1 MNSIAKYKRS
11 DAKVVVCNADPC
23 SSYVSN
29 NSIGNTFNMGLV
41 TLNVVGGESVSKTL
55 TIYSNTSSEQLF
67 TATWNIGDSL
77 YNDSPTT
84 DTDWTAFKSAYV
96 TAGGAKD
103 ELTIDLEQWAEDNG
117 SVFGGADH
125 SFTIT
130 SFCNSADCQSNLTS
144 NTYAVA
150 VEQAPQTYIIV
161 LAGESEMVG
170 RANDK
175 TTPPDTTDTRI
186 KQLGR
191 LSPNN
196 NTVILADD
204 PLEHNDTSQAS
215 NAIGCGMSYA
225 RALLPNIGAEDQIIL
240 VPVAQ
245 GGSGFYDNSW
255 NKGDADYNDAIT
267 RANLVY
273 ALDPNNS
280 TFIFVTALGIND
292 GANANHANYQSNFDN
307 YDYNIRQDLTG
318 DNYEMLHQILGMGSS
333 WTSLYPN
340 VLTIKNIQIDTP
352 NRLDNVQYV
361 QWDDHVAIGGGDNHA
376 DGDSLRTMG
385 ARLYTNQAA
394 FTPTPQ
400 PIPDVPSNLT
410 VTPQD
415 GAALVVWDLVNNADS
430 YVLEYKLDTDT
441 TFTEILTTSVSNT
454 ITGLTNGS
462 LYNFRV
468 KSRNTVG
475 DSAYT
480 SEVDSTPVASLTR
493 ESGAEIHHVFGT
505 DYATLED
512 IQGGGALTPSSTS
525 PVLGAGYAATSLTTS
540 TSAKGLNTAISHDTT
555 GKTVIAVVKLVNN
568 SSGAV
573 ILGNIETSAA
583 AGGFGIFEI
592 ADDISFL
599 ARGMSL
605 QTIKTSTDYNNYIF
619 VAISMD
625 GTSHL
630 GYYDDSIGGKSV
642 VSLTG
647 SIDASLNDIGVGN
660 TSYLNQSF
668 GNGVFIAEFII
679 FDSAK
684 TESELDDIKARST
697 TRLAARGITV

>member
-1 MNSIAKYKRS
+1 
-11 DAKVVVCNADPC
+11 
-23 SSYVSN
+23 
-29 NSIGNTFNMGLV
+29 MGLV

-77 YNDSPTT
+77 YNDSPTV
-84 DTDWTAFKSAYV
+84 DTDWTTFKSAYV

-130 SFCNSADCQSNLTS
+130 SFCNSAECQSNLTS

-161 LAGESEMVG
+161 LAGDSEMVG

-225 RALLPNIGAEDQIIL
+225 RALLPNIGANDEIIL
-240 VPVAQ
+240 VPVAK
-245 GGSGFYDNSW
+245 GGSGFYNGGW
-255 NKGDADYNDAIT
+255 IKGGSLYNDAIT

-273 ALDPNNS
+273 ALDPSNS
-280 TFIFVTALGIND
+280 TFIWVSSIGIND
-292 GANANHANYQSNFDN
+292 GTNSDHANYESNFDE
-307 YDYNIRQDLTG
+307 YDYDIRQDLTG
-318 DNYEMLHQILGMGSS
+318 NNYEMLHQIVGIGSA
-333 WTSLYPN
+333 WTTLYPN
-340 VLTIKNIQIDTP
+340 VLTIKNIQIDTE
-352 NRLDNVQYV
+352 NRIDNVEYV
-361 QWDDHVAIGGGDNHA
+361 QWDDHVSLGGGDNHA
-376 DGDSLRTMG
+376 DGDSLRTIG
-385 ARLYTNQAA
+385 ARLYTNKAA

-415 GAALVVWDLVNNADS
+415 SQALVVWDLVNNADS

-441 TFTEILTTSVSNT
+441 TFTEVLTTSVSNT

-468 KSRNTVG
+468 KSRNTIG

-505 DYATLED
+505 DYATWED
-512 IQGGGALTPSSTS
+512 IQGGGALTPVNTS
-525 PVLGAGYAATSLTTS
+525 PSNSTGYTATAYSGTNGLE
-540 TSAKGLNTAISHDTT
+540 SAIPHDTT
-555 GKTVIAVVKLVNN
+555 GKTVIAVVKIPETTN
-568 SSGAV
+568 GT
-573 ILGNIETSAA
+573 ILMGNINASGTQGGWGIYESAD
-583 AGGFGIFEI
+583 EI
-592 ADDISFL
+592 KVL
-599 ARGMSL
+599 TRGLSNVTL
-605 QTIKTSTDYNNYIF
+605 KSTTDYTNYIF
-619 VAISMD
+619 IAFSMD
-625 GTSHL
+625 GSSHL
-630 GYYDDSIGGKSV
+630 AYYDDSLNGKTTL
-642 VSLTG
+642 SLSG
-647 SIDASLNDIGVGN
+647 SIDSTTRNICVGN
-660 TSYLNQSF
+660 GFFTNTSFLT
-668 GNGVFIAEFII
+668 GVRIAEFII